1 MIASREYLVSYGALG
16 DFGRFRPSAPLDLL
30 RGDLAVIRTARGV
43 EVGEVMREATARH
56 ARILSETAVGDI
68 LRRVNDEDERAIGLL
83 RDRAADFFEE
93 ATRQSSEAPLPLLVL
108 DAELLLDGEHAVL
121 HFVRWQECDIRPLVS
136 GLSRRFAVSVLAQD
150 LTREAEAEA
159 EQGCGSCGE
168 GGCGSGGCGDGGC
181 NSCGTVK
188 PEEVQAYFASLREKM
203 IARNRVALL

>member
-1 MIASREYLVSYGALG
+1 MIATREYLVAYGALG

-30 RGDLAVIRTARGV
+30 RGDHAVIRTARGV

-56 ARILSETAVGDI
+56 ARILSETAVGDL
-68 LRRVNDEDERAIGLL
+68 LRRVNDEDERAVGLL
-83 RDRAADFFEE
+83 RDRAADFCGE
-93 ATRQSSEAPLPLLVL
+93 ATRLASEARLPLLVL

-150 LTREAEAEA
+150 LTREAEAEH
-159 EQGCGSCGE
+159 GCGSCGD
-168 GGCGSGGCGDGGC
+168 GGCGSGGCGEGGC

-203 IARNRVALL
+203 IAQKRVALL